1 MKNLVAL
8 FGSPRREGNT
18 DMLLENFLKGVEE
31 TKAYNIERIYL
42 RDLKMSP
49 CLEIYK
55 CKESGRCIINDDFQK
70 IFDLIEEADV
80 ISLATPVMFY
90 TVSAHTKILM
100 DRCQSF
106 WVRKYMLKK
115 SAKPK
120 DGYLFSVGATKGVK
134 LFEGIVMT
142 VKYFFDAFDCRLKES
157 ILVREVDE
165 KGEIS
170 KHQDILNKAYLL
182 GKSL

>member
-1 MKNLVAL
+1 MKNLIAFL
-8 FGSPRREGNT
+8 GSPRIGGNSET
-18 DMLLENFLKGVEE
+18 LIENFLKGANE
-31 TKAYNIERIYL
+31 TQKYKIEKIYL

-55 CKESGRCIINDDFQK
+55 CKENGRCIINDDFQR
-70 IFDLIEEADV
+70 IYDLIESADV
-80 ISLATPVMFY
+80 IALSTPVMFY

-106 WVRKYMLKK
+106 WVKKYILNKN
-115 SAKPK
+115 SKPK

-134 LFEGIVMT
+134 LFDGIIMT
-142 VKYFFDAFDCRLKES
+142 VKYFFDSFDCKLKDS
-157 ILVREVDE
+157 VLVRGVDE
-165 KGEIS
+165 KGEIE
-170 KHQDILNKAYLL
+170 KCPEILEKAYFL